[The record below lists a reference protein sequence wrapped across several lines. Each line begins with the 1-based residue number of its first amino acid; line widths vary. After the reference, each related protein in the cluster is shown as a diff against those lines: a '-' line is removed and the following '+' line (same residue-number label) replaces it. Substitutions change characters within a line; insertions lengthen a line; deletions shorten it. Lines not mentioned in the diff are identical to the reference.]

1 MKQLGQLGWV
11 EGRNLAVERR
21 WADRPDRL
29 ADVAAELIR
38 LNVSVILAPGLQAAQ
53 AAKKSTSTIPI
64 VMVAF
69 ADPASVARR
78 PRPGGNITGLTTGQ
92 PEGVTA
98 QRVEHLKQA

>member
-38 LNVSVILAPGLQAAQ
+38 LNVSVLLAPGLQAAQ

-64 VMVAF
+64 GMVAF
-69 ADPASVARR
+69 ADPARGASLA
-78 PRPGGNITGLTTGQ
+78 RPGGNLTGLTVRQ
-92 PEGVTA
+92 PEVVPGK
-98 QRVEHLKQA
+98 RLELLI